1 MLNYFNF
8 TKFQNVFLI
17 TNDFGKYA
25 FLTPDEFKQVLT
37 NKYKLNEKLNY
48 KLEQNLF
55 VYDSSQLA
63 FLEKNSYRYIDS
75 KNYLFQ
81 STSLHIFV
89 VTNACN
95 QNVYIVKLKTANA
108 FPMDLCLKKRRK
120 KLLI

>member
-48 KLEQNLF
+48 KL
-55 VYDSSQLA
+55 
-63 FLEKNSYRYIDS
+63 
-75 KNYLFQ
+75 
-81 STSLHIFV
+81 
-89 VTNACN
+89 
-95 QNVYIVKLKTANA
+95 
-108 FPMDLCLKKRRK
+108 
-120 KLLI
+120 